1 MRVVGADGRGRRP
14 WRIDDGA
21 RLGRPRRG
29 AAGIDEGVQARVLYS
44 TRIVPETVATGEQF
58 RRACQ
63 SAKAIEL

>member
-1 MRVVGADGRGRRP
+1 LAQTAAVADRG
-14 WRIDDGA
+14 GSTMA
-21 RLGRPRRG
+21 RGSGVPD
-29 AAGIDEGVQARVLYS
+29 AAPPAIDEGVQARVLYS